1 MSQGEHY
8 YIKKIEFH
16 TKQLELA
23 KAGDKPK
30 AIKSHE
36 LSLKNYNEL
45 LEQHNARTGAIT
57 NDK

>member
-1 MSQGEHY
+1 MSHTEHY
-8 YIKKIEFH
+8 YTKKIKFH

-36 LSLKNYNEL
+36 LSLRNYNEL
-45 LEQHNARTGAIT
+45 MDQHNARIGA
-57 NDK
+57 